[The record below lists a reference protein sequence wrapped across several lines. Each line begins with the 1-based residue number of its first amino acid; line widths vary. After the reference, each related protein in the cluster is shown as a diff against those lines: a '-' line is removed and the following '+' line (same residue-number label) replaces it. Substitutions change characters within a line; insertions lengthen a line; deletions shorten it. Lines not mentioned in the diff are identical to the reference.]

1 MNMQSGYKGLMGKY
15 CSECLEDIDDCAK
28 DGEVWSQMGGMV
40 SGNATC
46 PHCGLIYYVEAPVFI
61 IDQLRGLEEIV
72 SDLNFVME
80 QYTKRLEERQNV

>member
-1 MNMQSGYKGLMGKY
+1 MQSDYKTLIGKY

-46 PHCGLIYYVEAPVFI
+46 PHCGLINYVEAPVFI
-61 IDQLRGLEEIV
+61 VEQLRVVE
-72 SDLNFVME
+72 DLVVDLDFLMSQHFKKIE
-80 QYTKRLEERQNV
+80 GRENV

>member
-1 MNMQSGYKGLMGKY
+1 MESDYKTLIGKY

-46 PHCGLIYYVEAPVFI
+46 PHCGLINYVEAPVFI
-61 IDQLRGLEEIV
+61 VEQLRVVE
-72 SDLNFVME
+72 DLVVDLDFLMSQHFKKIE
-80 QYTKRLEERQNV
+80 GRENV

>member
-1 MNMQSGYKGLMGKY
+1 MESDYKRLIGKY

-46 PHCGLIYYVEAPVFI
+46 PHCGLINYVEAPVFI
-61 IDQLRGLEEIV
+61 VEQLRVVE
-72 SDLNFVME
+72 DLVLDLDFLMGQHFKKIEGREDV
-80 QYTKRLEERQNV
+80 

>member
-1 MNMQSGYKGLMGKY
+1 MQSDYKRLMGKY

-61 IDQLRGLEEIV
+61 IDQLREVEKLVG
-72 SDLNFVME
+72 DLDFLMD
-80 QYTKRLEERQNV
+80 QHFKRNEDRQNV

>member
-1 MNMQSGYKGLMGKY
+1 MGSDYKRVIGKY

-46 PHCGLIYYVEAPVFI
+46 PHCGLIDYVEAPVFI

-72 SDLNFVME
+72 GDLNFVME
-80 QYTKRLEERQNV
+80 QYKKRLEDRQNVQ